1 MFGFDL
7 KGHVDYH
14 FAQFTRDLAEIDNDL
29 ESQRT
34 AARDTAITA
43 TELLRS
49 YNKAYSDDLFRKPT
63 LYKSSDYVLIRDT
76 RPTIGES
83 AKLNPKYKGPYMV
96 ERYLGNNRYV
106 ITDIPGFNLTSR
118 PLNTI
123 LSSDR
128 IKYWIRKNT

>member
-1 MFGFDL
+1 LVDL

-14 FAQFTRDLAEIDNDL
+14 FAQFTRDLAEIDNSL

-34 AARDTAITA
+34 AARDTATTA

-63 LYKSSDYVLIRDT
+63 LYKSGDYVLIRDT

-83 AKLNPKYKGPYMV
+83 AKLKPKYKGPYMV
-96 ERYLGNNRYV
+96 ERCLGN
-106 ITDIPGFNLTSR
+106 DI
-118 PLNTI
+118 
-123 LSSDR
+123 
-128 IKYWIRKNT
+128 